1 MAGDALMP
9 PTTGDDFLTLTTGND
24 TLDALAGN
32 DFVEALEGDDSIFGN
47 DGADTLTGDAGADT
61 LDGGNDADNL
71 DGGADNDLLI
81 GGAGADF
88 IDGGAGD
95 DTMQGGTGLDVFH
108 VNPLV
113 GGSSIDHIADF
124 EAGDRLLVGSGSQT
138 SREPEFYST
147 FIGTAAFSG
156 TVGEIRYSTGG
167 GTTTIEV
174 DADGDALADYTTIID
189 NGEFTLRA
197 AQPWGGS
204 LEIDAAYGG
213 APTAGDDGI
222 GGSSGADSIDGGAG
236 LDTLRGAAGND
247 TLIGGADADLLA
259 GMSGDDS
266 LDGGLGDDTME
277 GSQGQDTV
285 AGGDG
290 NDVLTFNF
298 EFDRAVDMLITDT
311 LVSDFASGDQTTISG
326 IEQFQMSQRLSGN
339 YNDTF
344 DGSAA
349 TFSLLIFAGAGD
361 DVIIGGSG
369 NDTNLEGDS
378 GRDTLTGGLGADTFD
393 YDFFYEIDTIGD
405 EITDFEVGD
414 RIDFLSMEIETPFG
428 EGVPLS
434 FIGTSAFTGVAGEIR
449 YQKANGLTMVELDS
463 DGDTIADGL
472 ITLTN
477 GEFDLIEA
485 SPGVERLVIAS
496 DSASGGADD
505 IVGTN
510 GDDFLEGLGGADT
523 IQGLAGADTL
533 DGGDSDD
540 SLLGGDGADQLLGGH
555 GLDQLSGGDGDDVL
569 NGGTESDIYT
579 GGAGCDLF
587 QINPLEAAIDFIT
600 DFEICDFIELGG
612 TGGTSKDPGP
622 DLLTFIGTAAFTN
635 TAGEVRY
642 ATGVGVTI
650 IEVDIDGDGSADQ
663 TVQINNGEFD
673 LRQTVPGG
681 PTLISVSAFGATTAG
696 DDTIYG
702 STGADTIT
710 GGDGADFL
718 NGMEGDDSVLG
729 GNGDDS
735 FQEHVGNDTI
745 DGGAGEDQLTHFYG
759 EALDLTLTDTS
770 IINAVTGETDAIA
783 NIERV
788 FISNRLAPPSDDT
801 LSAALATIRVDLHG
815 GAGNDRIVGGSN
827 IDNIEGDNGA
837 DTLFGGLAGDTFD
850 FDYLTEVADDQIMDL
865 EVGDIIDLGGID
877 ALGEAGDPDG
887 DDLTFIGA
895 AAFTGVAGEM
905 RYSYGGGQ
913 TIVEID
919 ENGDAVGDHFIYIR
933 NGEFNLSQFGLD
945 SARLRIIAAAATAGA
960 DNIVGT
966 NSAEAIDALDGA
978 DTVQGLG
985 GNDTLAGAAGND
997 KLNGGAG
1004 RDSLDGGN
1012 GNDTLLGGTENDT
1025 MSGGKGYDYASGGDG
1040 ADSIDGGDLADTL
1053 NGDAGNDFLRGGA
1066 DNDRLN
1072 GGSQRDQIFGDDG
1085 DDVVDAGTGDD
1096 TIDGGT
1102 GRDKVFGG
1110 SGIDSIIGG
1119 GGNDT
1124 LQGGND
1130 ADALAGGA
1138 GFDILEGGAG
1148 DDTLDGG
1155 DLNDVIFGNAG
1166 NDMIVFRKFGDTD
1179 TIRDFTA
1186 GAGVGDVV
1194 RLVGFGA
1201 AFDSFAEVLAA
1212 ATDDGVHTTI
1222 TFGGGDV
1229 IVLRGVLVSQLAADD
1244 FTFG

>member
-1 MAGDALMP
+1 MP
-9 PTTGDDFLTLTTGND
+9 PTTGDDFLTLTTGD
-24 TLDALAGN
+24 DVLDALAGN
-32 DFVEALEGDDSIFGN
+32 DTVEGIEGDDSIFGN
-47 DGADTLTGDAGADT
+47 DGLDALFGGVGADT

-71 DGGADNDLLI
+71 DGGADNDSLV
-81 GGAGADF
+81 GGGGGDF
-88 IDGGAGD
+88 IDGGTGN
-95 DTMQGGTGLDVFH
+95 DTMVGGAGFDVFH
-108 VNPLV
+108 VSPLL
-113 GGSSIDHIADF
+113 GGSSIDHIADL
-124 EAGDRLLVGSGSQT
+124 EGGDRLLVGSGSQT

-167 GTTTIEV
+167 GTTVIEV

-189 NGEFTLRA
+189 NGEFALRA

-222 GGSSGADSIDGGAG
+222 GGSGGADSIDGGAG

-247 TLIGGADADLLA
+247 TLIGGADSDLLA
-259 GMSGDDS
+259 GMSGNDS

-277 GSQGQDTV
+277 GSQGIDTI

-298 EFDRAVDMLITDT
+298 EFDRPVDMVISDT
-311 LVSDFASGDQTTISG
+311 FVSDLASGDQTTISG

-339 YNDTF
+339 YDDRF

-361 DVIIGGSG
+361 DVIIGGAG
-369 NDTNLEGDS
+369 ADTNLEGDS

-393 YDFFYEIDTIGD
+393 YDYFYEIDAVGD
-405 EITDFEVGD
+405 VITDLEVGD
-414 RIDFLSMEIETPFG
+414 RIDFLSMEVEAPFG

-434 FIGTSAFTGVAGEIR
+434 FIGSAAFSGVAGEIR
-449 YQKANGLTMVELDS
+449 CQKASGLTMVELDS
-463 DGDTIADGL
+463 DGDMIADGV

-477 GEFDLIEA
+477 GEFDLVEA
-485 SPGVERLVIAS
+485 TPGVERLIIAS

-505 IVGTN
+505 IVGAN

-533 DGGDSDD
+533 DGGDADD
-540 SLLGGDGADQLLGGH
+540 SLVGGDGVDQLVGGH
-555 GLDQLSGGDGDDVL
+555 GLDQLSGGDGNDVL
-569 NGGTESDIYT
+569 YGGSESDIYT

-600 DFEICDFIELGG
+600 DFEVCDSIELGG

-622 DLLTFIGTAAFTN
+622 DLLTFVGTAAFTN

-642 ATGVGVTI
+642 STGVGVTI
-650 IEVDIDGDGSADQ
+650 IEVDIDGDGAADQ
-663 TVQINNGEFD
+663 TIQINNGEFA
-673 LRQTVPGG
+673 LRQSIPGG
-681 PTLISVSAFGATTAG
+681 PTLISVNAFGTETVG

-702 STGADTIT
+702 STGADTIS
-710 GGDGADFL
+710 GGEGADFL
-718 NGMEGDDSVLG
+718 NGMEGNDSILG

-735 FQEHVGNDTI
+735 FQEHVGDDTI
-745 DGGAGEDQLTHFYG
+745 DGGAGNDQLTHFYG
-759 EALDLTLTDTS
+759 EAINLTVTDS
-770 IINAVTGETDAIA
+770 LIVNAVTGETDAISG
-783 NIERV
+783 IERV

-815 GAGNDRIVGGSN
+815 GAGNDSIVGGSN
-827 IDNIEGDNGA
+827 VDNIEGDNGV
-837 DTLFGGLAGDTFD
+837 DTLIGGLGGDTFD

-865 EVGDIIDLGGID
+865 EVGDIVDLGGID

-895 AAFTGVAGEM
+895 AAFTGAAGEM
-905 RYSYGGGQ
+905 RYSKGGGQ

-933 NGEFNLSQFGLD
+933 NGEFDLSQFGLD
-945 SARLRIIAAAATAGA
+945 SARLRIIAGSATAGA

-966 NSAEAIDALDGA
+966 NAAEAIDALDGG

-997 KLNGGAG
+997 MLNGGGG

-1012 GNDTLLGGTENDT
+1012 GNDTLLGGADDDT
-1025 MSGGKGYDYASGGDG
+1025 MSGGKGYDFASGGDG
-1040 ADSIDGGDLADTL
+1040 ADSIVGGDLADTL
-1053 NGDAGNDFLRGGA
+1053 NGDAGNDILRGGA

-1072 GGSQRDQIFGDDG
+1072 GGTQRDLIFGDVG
-1085 DDVVDAGTGDD
+1085 DDAVDGGTGDD
-1096 TIDGGT
+1096 TVDGGT
-1102 GRDKVFGG
+1102 GRDRAFGG
-1110 SGIDSIIGG
+1110 SGDDDISGG

-1148 DDTLDGG
+1148 DDTLNGG

-1166 NDMIVFRKFGDTD
+1166 NDLIVFQKFGDAD
-1179 TIRDFTA
+1179 TIRDFSA
-1186 GAGVGDVV
+1186 GAGVGDII

-1222 TFGGGDV
+1222 NFGGGDV